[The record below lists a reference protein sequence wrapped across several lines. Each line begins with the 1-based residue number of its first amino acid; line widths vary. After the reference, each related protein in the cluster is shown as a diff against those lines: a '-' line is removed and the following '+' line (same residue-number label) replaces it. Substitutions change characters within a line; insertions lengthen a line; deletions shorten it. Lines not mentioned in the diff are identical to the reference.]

1 MAQGQGDLAGAR
13 ALYEE
18 SLTISRHLGDQGGIA
33 EGLDGL
39 ACVARGQS
47 QLSRAA
53 RLGGAASA
61 LRESIGSPQTPAEQ
75 ETTDKTMGAVRE
87 ALGGGAFAAAWDA
100 GRAMSWEQAVEYA
113 LSEGE

>member
-1 MAQGQGDLAGAR
+1 M
-13 ALYEE
+13 
-18 SLTISRHLGDQGGIA
+18 
-33 EGLDGL
+33 
-39 ACVARGQS
+39 
-47 QLSRAA
+47 SRAA

-100 GRAMSWEQAVEYA
+100 GRAMTLEQAVEYA